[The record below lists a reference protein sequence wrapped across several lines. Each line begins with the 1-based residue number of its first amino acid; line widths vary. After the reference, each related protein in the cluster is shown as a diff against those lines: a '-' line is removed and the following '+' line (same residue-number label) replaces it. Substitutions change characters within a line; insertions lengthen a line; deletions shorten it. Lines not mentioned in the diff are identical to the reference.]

1 VQRRWV
7 RLVGVVV
14 LALGLPHGASPVSI
28 ARRAAQPAPA
38 APHLHVAGNQIV
50 ATDRTPVVLHGVS
63 RSGAE
68 YACVNGFLPGAHD
81 PPALFDGPMDDAS
94 VRALSAWHI
103 TAVRLPLNE
112 DCWLGLNGI
121 PASVSGA
128 TYRAAIVTYVRRLLR
143 VGLTPILTL
152 HEAAPAR
159 LIAIQQIPMPD
170 ADHSPAFWT
179 SVARTFGRDTRIV
192 FDLFD
197 EPFPDNQ
204 QDSAAAWRCWRDG
217 GAGTTAT
224 GAGPCRGVTYRDARN
239 RDTGIPYRA
248 ASMQAL
254 VDAVRGTGAR
264 NVLALDG
271 VAYADSLARWA
282 RYAPHDPL
290 HALVAG
296 WHPYSFNAC
305 AGHPSCWDATVAP
318 LAAQV
323 PVLLTE
329 MGEDDCSARYI
340 DRLMAWA
347 DRHGLGYL
355 AWTWNTPDHAGCR
368 PNGGADGDIF
378 VIASYDG
385 RPFPGMGV
393 GFKAHLA
400 HLAHL
405 AQFAAGRPRVRV
417 GRRYPAH
424 TGIVAT
430 TFWVGEIFDP
440 HAADGSQ
447 VTSTYDAHWMTRY
460 GGCDGVIAAGVCAT
474 ERRTAANGYFPTR
487 MTPRQN
493 PFYLDLPFDDVNNA
507 AAFRI
512 RAQVIPWAHDPGYGG
527 QADDP
532 SFSYMKNRWV
542 ALTHEG
548 HTCYGQIE
556 DAGPG
561 QYADARYVFGRG
573 DGRPTNTRYNG
584 AGLDVSPA
592 LNGCLGFADLNGDGD
607 RVNWRFVDRAA
618 VPAGPWTQV
627 ITTSGVA
634 NS

>member
-1 VQRRWV
+1 VQWRWV
-7 RLVGVVV
+7 RLVGLAV
-14 LALGLPHGASPVSI
+14 LALGLPRGASPVSTVRI
-28 ARRAAQPAPA
+28 AVRPALE

-50 ATDRTPVVLHGVS
+50 ANDGTPVALHGVS

-68 YACVNGFLPGAHD
+68 YACVNGFLPGDHD

-94 VRALSAWHI
+94 VRAMSTWHI
-103 TAVRLPLNE
+103 TAVRVPLNE
-112 DCWLGLNGI
+112 ECWLGINGL
-121 PASVSGA
+121 PSAVSGA
-128 TYRAAIVTYVRRLLR
+128 TYRAAIAGYVARLLTA
-143 VGLTPILTL
+143 GITPILAL
-152 HEAAPAR
+152 HQAAPGR
-159 LIAIQQIPMPD
+159 LPAVQQQPMPD
-170 ADHSPAFWT
+170 ADHSPSFWA
-179 SVARTFGRDTRIV
+179 SVARAFGTDTRVI
-192 FDLFD
+192 FDLYD
-197 EPFPDNQ
+197 EPFPNSQ
-204 QDSAAAWRCWRDG
+204 ADSDAAWRCWHDG
-217 GAGTTAT
+217 GLGTTAAGT
-224 GAGPCRGVTYRDARN
+224 GPCRGVTYRDARN

-248 ASMQAL
+248 ARMQAL

-282 RYAPHDPL
+282 RYAPRDPL
-290 HALVAG
+290 HNLVAG

-305 AGHPSCWDATVAP
+305 AGHPSCWDTTVAP

-329 MGEDDCSARYI
+329 MGEDDCSSRYI

-355 AWTWNTPDHAGCR
+355 AWTWNTPGHAGCR
-368 PNGGADGDIF
+368 PHGGPDGDIF

-385 RPFPGMGV
+385 APFLGMGI

-400 HLAHL
+400 HLARL
-405 AQFAAGRPRVRV
+405 ASGHPHTTPGRQ
-417 GRRYPAH
+417 YPAH
-424 TGIVAT
+424 TNIVAT
-430 TFWVGEIFDP
+430 TFWVGEVFDP

-460 GGCDGVIAAGVCAT
+460 GGCDGVIAAGVCGT

-507 AAFRI
+507 AAFGM
-512 RAQVIPWAHDPGYGG
+512 RARVIPWAHDPGYGG
-527 QADDP
+527 HADDP

-542 ALTHEG
+542 AMMHDG

-561 QYADARYVFGRG
+561 QYADARYVFGPE
-573 DGRPTNTRYNG
+573 DTRPANTRYNG
-584 AGLDVSPA
+584 AGMDVSPA

-607 RVNWRFVDRAA
+607 RVSWRFVDRAA
-618 VPAGPWTQV
+618 VPAGPWTKV
-627 ITTSGVA
+627 ITTSGA
-634 NS
+634 DNS